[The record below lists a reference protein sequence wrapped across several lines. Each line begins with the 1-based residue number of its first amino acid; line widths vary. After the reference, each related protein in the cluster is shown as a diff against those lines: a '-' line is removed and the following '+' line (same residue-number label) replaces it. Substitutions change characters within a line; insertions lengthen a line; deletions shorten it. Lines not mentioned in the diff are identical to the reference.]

1 MCNLLFVFALLLGF
15 DPPPIEDPLIKN
27 LVWNRYITTN
37 FTILSID
44 NDQGYWMKNNLE
56 DIKIWCLTRWG
67 FSDIKFS
74 KECRIFCVPDKNLL
88 KKLFNLDSSK
98 IEIRKKNDEIEITA
112 MWLVLDDKPSKVL
125 PIYLTEIILAEFESS
140 NLVKLPLWSKKGMSS
155 LNGMIDDIKLDLSNL
170 SNVKI
175 YDIQTILNMNEQQ
188 FVKLGQDKQKLFIN
202 QSVALCLLLRKEF
215 GELKLHSFLKTSFQS
230 GSNES
235 VKKVLGFKDYSD
247 FEKTYVRYI
256 NGLSKDITN
265 KVTPDSYLQ
274 IKKTER

>member
-1 MCNLLFVFALLLGF
+1 MLFVFALLLGF
-15 DPPPIEDPLIKN
+15 DPPAIEDPLIKN

-74 KECRIFCVPDKNLL
+74 KECRIFCVPNKNLL

-215 GELKLHSFLKTSFQS
+215 GELKLHSFLKTSFKS

-256 NGLSKDITN
+256 DGLSKDITN
-265 KVTPDSYLQ
+265 KVIPDSYLQ
-274 IKKTER
+274 IKKIER